1 LPTSLPNLLLNGSS
15 GIAVGMTAN
24 IPPHHLGGTLTATI
38 NLIRNPDL
46 ISIQKFQKELDSK
59 NQQITT
65 NDSKMKEEISV
76 IDKQLIEE
84 KHNKLIE
91 ERKEIEENFL
101 QLKKKINQELV
112 NDLQGPDFPTGG
124 YVLEKE
130 KLPSIYEK
138 GEGTIYLRAKVQI
151 FSPQVVK
158 SGKEIAGTEKTA
170 RNII

>member
-46 ISIQKFQKELDSK
+46 ISIQKFQEELDSK

-65 NDSKMKEEISV
+65 IDSKIKEEVS
-76 IDKQLIEE
+76 DKQLIEE
-84 KHNKLIE
+84 QYSKLIE

-151 FSPQVVK
+151 FSPQEVK
-158 SGKEIAGTEKTA
+158 SGKEIVGTEKSA